1 MEGSRRKLDGM
12 EEVEEKEK
20 QVEVVLEDIVH
31 LLLGKFLVVV
41 GQQNLLLQL
50 VQ

>member
-1 MEGSRRKLDGM
+1 MNILLLQV

-41 GQQNLLLQL
+41 DPQNLLLQL
-50 VQ
+50 AQ